1 MSNYSYV
8 AIDPQGV
15 ESRGTLD
22 VSDQAEALRRIKEM
36 GLFPTKV
43 LSARR
48 RSHCPAQTQ
57 ASPRAEPRT
66 WNLPFLAWGGG
77 IGTKTL
83 TAFTRQLATLVEAGM
98 PAPQAGHQRTVTHNR
113 ERKFLCRSIGV
124 APQGL

>member
-43 LSARR
+43 LWASR

-77 IGTKTL
+77 IGTRSEERRVGK
-83 TAFTRQLATLVEAGM
+83 ECSPCWG
-98 PAPQAGHQRTVTHNR
+98 PAH
-113 ERKFLCRSIGV
+113 
-124 APQGL
+124 

>member
-43 LSARR
+43 LSASR
-48 RSHCPAQTQ
+48 RSHCPAQTR
-57 ASPRAEPRT
+57 ASPRAEPKT
-66 WNLPFLAWGGG
+66 WNLPFLAWGSG
-77 IGTKTL
+77 IGPKSV
-83 TAFTRQLATLVEAGM
+83 F
-98 PAPQAGHQRTVTHNR
+98 
-113 ERKFLCRSIGV
+113 
-124 APQGL
+124 